1 MVIDVLMLTD
11 NNYISQAKVAIYSV
25 CKNTNPKAKIVFT
38 ILCNKDL
45 DKMSRER
52 LIALQEIF
60 QNVKVNFYEVEDEY
74 FINAKSDYRV
84 PTVSYYRLISAKI
97 LKAEKAICLDSDL
110 VVEMDLAELYEIDLE
125 NYYIAGVRDLYV
137 ISHPN
142 FALWYAEN
150 YNLKSFSDY
159 INCGVLLMN
168 LKKMRKDKI
177 VEVFLNELNYKNLWL
192 DQDIF
197 NRICSGKIRLLDWRF
212 NHVTLFSNKEY
223 EWNYKA
229 IENKS
234 EKEILHYCGPDKPWD
249 NRYIKMAD
257 RWWNIAREA
266 LEEDIFINLYKKAS
280 IGYNSKQLLK
290 IVEHCIG
297 ADVIII
303 VGYSDHGIYVRNAL
317 LRYGISAEI
326 FFCDNNPKKRKLML
340 IDKKVYSPEEA
351 SVKYI
356 NAIWINA
363 VQKYRKEILKQLND
377 LKIPA
382 ECIINYIFE

>member
-74 FINAKSDYRV
+74 FINAKSEYRV

-97 LKAEKAICLDSDL
+97 LNAEKAICLDSDL

-142 FALWYAEN
+142 FELWYAEN

-177 VEVFLNELNYKNLWL
+177 
-192 DQDIF
+192 D
-197 NRICSGKIRLLDWRF
+197 R
-212 NHVTLFSNKEY
+212 
-223 EWNYKA
+223 
-229 IENKS
+229 KS
-234 EKEILHYCGPDKPWD
+234 
-249 NRYIKMAD
+249 
-257 RWWNIAREA
+257 
-266 LEEDIFINLYKKAS
+266 
-280 IGYNSKQLLK
+280 
-290 IVEHCIG
+290 V
-297 ADVIII
+297 V
-303 VGYSDHGIYVRNAL
+303 
-317 LRYGISAEI
+317 
-326 FFCDNNPKKRKLML
+326 
-340 IDKKVYSPEEA
+340 
-351 SVKYI
+351 
-356 NAIWINA
+356 
-363 VQKYRKEILKQLND
+363 
-377 LKIPA
+377 
-382 ECIINYIFE
+382 